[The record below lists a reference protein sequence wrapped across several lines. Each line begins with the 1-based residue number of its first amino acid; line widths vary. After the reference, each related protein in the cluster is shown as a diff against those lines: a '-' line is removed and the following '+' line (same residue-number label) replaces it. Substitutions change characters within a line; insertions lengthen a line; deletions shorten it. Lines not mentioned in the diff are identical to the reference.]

1 LPRREHPAEQK
12 RSRLNE
18 ARQEPGSDRSL
29 GILRKGLEDRVSIVV
44 ARAAELSGELGA
56 ASLTPEL
63 IRAFRRFLEE
73 PTRDKGCLAKIAIA
87 EALTRLEHSDAEVFL
102 KGIRHVQRE
111 PVWGGTEDTAS
122 WLRGLCALGLAA
134 SQHPRVLAALVDV
147 LGDREKLAR
156 LGAVRALGAR
166 GDPQGAL
173 LLRLKLL
180 DGDPEIEVISECFR
194 ALLALEPPAEG
205 TAFVGR
211 FLESADEPIAEAA
224 ALALGESR
232 LPQAFDLLKRGW
244 EQAADPSRRR
254 LFLAAVALLRAEAAN
269 DFLVSLI
276 GDDFIETARGAIS
289 ALGPFLYSPELRE
302 RVSRAVAATGN
313 VSLQEL
319 YEKELGSHTS

>member
-18 ARQEPGSDRSL
+18 ARQHPGSDRSL
-29 GILRKGLEDRVSIVV
+29 AILRKGLEDRVSMVV
-44 ARAAELSGELGA
+44 AKAAELSSELGA
-56 ASLTPEL
+56 LSLAPEL
-63 IRAFRRFLEE
+63 IRAFRRFLAE
-73 PTRDKGCLAKIAIA
+73 PTRDKGCLAKIAIV
-87 EALTRLEHSDAEVFL
+87 EALTRLEHSDPEVFL
-102 KGIRHVQRE
+102 EGIGHVQRE

-122 WLRGLCALGLAA
+122 WLRGLCAMGLAA
-134 SQHPRVLAALVDV
+134 SEHPRVLAPLVDV

-180 DGDPEIEVISECFR
+180 DGDPESEVISECFR

-211 FLESADEPIAEAA
+211 FLESADQATAEAA

-244 EQAADPSRRR
+244 EQASDKSFRRV
-254 LFLAAVALLRAEAAN
+254 LLAAIALLRIEPAT
-269 DFLVSLI
+269 DFLVCRI
-276 GDDFIETARGAIS
+276 ADDFIETARGAIS
-289 ALGPFLYSPELRE
+289 ALGPFLYGDELRE
-302 RVSRAVAATGN
+302 RVSKAVADTGN
-313 VSLQEL
+313 ASLQEL
-319 YEKELGSHTS
+319 YEKELGKHTC